1 MLVGREG
8 GDEMVT
14 EKERKMR
21 LPVIP
26 SDRADDLHN
35 LELADSADLV
45 LFVAG
50 NQFMVMK
57 ELLLAF
63 QEEHPDIKRVF
74 YETLPP
80 GLELKQ
86 ILAGGAIFRD
96 TVIEVFPDVYAS
108 VSEKAMESLENA
120 GLMWR
125 QDYFLYLHN
134 RIVFMVPQGNPGKIA
149 AVSDLGQ
156 DKVRISQPNPEYE
169 DIAHYIIEMYRQAGG
184 QALVDRI
191 MEQKRAEGTTILTI
205 VHHRETPLRIKKR
218 TVDVG
223 PVWATEIIHAR
234 QTGLSVDVV
243 DPGEPLDQRDRINY
257 YMCRLKNARHPDH
270 AEKFLHFIRS
280 PRAQAIYESSGFVP
294 HFSTAAL

>member
-1 MLVGREG
+1 MVGK
-8 GDEMVT
+8 
-14 EKERKMR
+14 KESIGY
-21 LPVIP
+21 PVIP
-26 SDRADDLHN
+26 SDREDDLHN
-35 LELADSADLV
+35 LEFADSADLV

-63 QEEHPDIKRVF
+63 QQRHPDIKRIF

-96 TVIEVFPDVYAS
+96 SVIEVIPDVYAS
-108 VSEKAMESLENA
+108 VTEKAMERLEK
-120 GLMWR
+120 GKFISR
-125 QDYFLYLHN
+125 GDYFLYLHN
-134 RIVFMVPQGNPGKIA
+134 RIVLMVPEGNPAKIT

-156 DKVRISQPNPEYE
+156 EGVRISQPNPEYE
-169 DIAHYIIEMYRQAGG
+169 DIAHYIIDMYRQTGG
-184 QALVDRI
+184 QSLVSRI

-205 VHHRETPLRIKKR
+205 VHHRETPLRIAKK

-234 QTGLSVDVV
+234 QRGLSVDVV
-243 DPGEPLDQRDRINY
+243 EPGENLDQRDNINY
-257 YMCRLKNARHPDH
+257 YVCRLKNAAHPEN
-270 AEKFLHFIRS
+270 AERFLDFIKS
-280 PRAQAIYESSGFVP
+280 ARAQGIYEAHGFVP
-294 HFSTAAL
+294 YFETSAP